1 MAVVLKATWTATEGS
16 EAIVLDALEKLAPR
30 SREEPG
36 CRVYQAYRDP
46 AEPRVFHIFE
56 IYDDEA
62 AVEAHRAAPHF
73 KVWREAAAKYVVPG
87 SQVNTLSR
95 RLFHHS

>member
-1 MAVVLKATWTATEGS
+1 MAVVLKATWTAIEGS

-62 AVEAHRAAPHF
+62 AVEAHGASEHF
-73 KVWREAAAKYVVPG
+73 RSYALEQAIPA
-87 SQVNTLSR
+87 LESR
-95 RLFHHS
+95 QRTFFETIDA